1 MRTNV
6 YDDVFRTLAQK
17 TPRVFVSLINEVF
30 GTNYSGEAELEQL
43 HNEFYK
49 EDGVVITD
57 SIFKIGGERYHI
69 ECQSNQDGTMAIRMV
84 EYDFLSG
91 ITEARKQNEYEKVEL
106 PMSCVLYLRSTRNT
120 PDSLVIKICQDDRS
134 MDYVTKVIKL
144 SDYTTDVIL
153 EKKLLIMIPFLMF
166 NYEKRLKSKRNRDE
180 ALEDVL
186 KECQKVAYLL
196 GSLGNDEVTN
206 NELLDLIEGFEKVT
220 GYLFKNDPRVSEE
233 VEKIMG
239 GNVYK
244 TRSEVLLEEG
254 MEKGR
259 EEGIKEGRRS
269 ALISLFSKGI
279 ITEEQACRELAV
291 SSEELKSLQKA
302 LSN

>member
-1 MRTNV
+1 M
-6 YDDVFRTLAQK
+6 AQK

-30 GTNYSGEAELEQL
+30 GTNYSGEAKLEQL
-43 HNEFYK
+43 RNEFYK

-91 ITEARKQNEYEKVEL
+91 LMEARKQNEYEKVEL

-120 PDSLVIKICQDDRS
+120 PDSLTIKICQGDRS
-134 MDYVTKVIKL
+134 MDYATKVIKL
-144 SDYTTDVIL
+144 SDYTADVIL

-166 NYEKRLKSKRNRDE
+166 NYEKKLKSKMNRDE
-180 ALEDVL
+180 ALEDVV
-186 KECQKVAYLL
+186 KECQKIAYLL
-196 GSLGNDEVTN
+196 NNLGEEEVTN
-206 NELLDLIEGFEKVT
+206 NELTDLIEGFEKVT

-233 VEKIMG
+233 VEKVMG

-244 TRSEVLLEEG
+244 TRSEILLEEGMERG

-259 EEGIKEGRRS
+259 EEGREEINALTAFLIDNNRLDDLKRATKDSEYQEKLLEEMRQIK
-269 ALISLFSKGI
+269 
-279 ITEEQACRELAV
+279 
-291 SSEELKSLQKA
+291 
-302 LSN
+302 